1 MHPEIVQLRAILQRL
16 YVRHRG
22 EVAFIDESYRDGA
35 TQGEF
40 PFYTLTA
47 VLISIEDLEQLRA
60 SHAKA
65 AGGSWW
71 HTTEMFQNREFRAIR
86 SFLETLVQQ
95 DTRALISVQV
105 KVLND
110 DLELARRECLI
121 QTAAHLEKRG
131 CELLVY
137 ERREDMRSRNAD
149 DSLFTRAK
157 AAGLIS
163 RNLKTIAAHPA
174 AENLLWGP
182 DLVGWAVRRHIA
194 VKDSRW
200 LKIILNQVEII
211 DASPEL
217 SLSAKGPEPAAAK
230 GSGPDFSVDQKG
242 ERKNRSSSPIMTRG
256 KENQKSIFDIFSKA
270 AKPVHSPDELSAW
283 IKTNFPV
290 SRKQHP

>member
-95 DTRALISVQV
+95 DTRALI
-105 KVLND
+105 
-110 DLELARRECLI
+110 
-121 QTAAHLEKRG
+121 
-131 CELLVY
+131 
-137 ERREDMRSRNAD
+137 
-149 DSLFTRAK
+149 
-157 AAGLIS
+157 
-163 RNLKTIAAHPA
+163 
-174 AENLLWGP
+174 
-182 DLVGWAVRRHIA
+182 
-194 VKDSRW
+194 
-200 LKIILNQVEII
+200 
-211 DASPEL
+211 
-217 SLSAKGPEPAAAK
+217 
-230 GSGPDFSVDQKG
+230 
-242 ERKNRSSSPIMTRG
+242 
-256 KENQKSIFDIFSKA
+256 
-270 AKPVHSPDELSAW
+270 
-283 IKTNFPV
+283 
-290 SRKQHP
+290 